1 MKIGQSIINEL
12 IKEKDVISVSIVGS
26 YTENK
31 SIEEIGDLDVV
42 VICKKLSKKIFLNI
56 IKRVKNKKFKRN
68 IIINSTFG
76 PIKINS
82 NKSLPIHLMIYDI
95 KSHIDHVLKSPFTC
109 YDWERSKIFKGKSL
123 KEIFSVKKLQLN
135 DFSDSRRTS
144 IDYLNDIKKGKI
156 SIRKYYFKNNKVFLK
171 KKYVK
176 IDSRNRGE
184 FVYHIINFLVINL
197 YKFIFQKNIKVDG
210 KKFDKLF
217 LKITKNNIKNLSQFK
232 ILKRNKENKK
242 LVYKKNTINLA
253 FNFLKDFNHYVDQI
267 KREYLELNFLR
278 HAKTPLNQK
287 NKFIGI
293 RSDPKIISIP
303 RKKQNNIKYNYIII
317 SNSLRS
323 KMTKDFFHSSKYLV
337 NNLINEIDYGKVDGL
352 TVRETKNKFPH
363 LFKKWQKKIDV
374 KFPGGE
380 NSNDVKKRALKFLKF
395 LNRFKNGSKILIIS
409 HSFFLR
415 VLISIILK
423 INLHDAFKIKIDHLK
438 IFQFLK
444 KGRYIYSNLNRTD
457 QQNVFNQLYD

>member
-1 MKIGQSIINEL
+1 MKIGQTIINEL
-12 IKEKDVISVSIVGS
+12 IKVKDVISVSIVGS
-26 YTENK
+26 YTEK
-31 SIEEIGDLDVV
+31 SIEEIGDLDIV
-42 VICKKLSKKIFLNI
+42 VICKKLSKKVFLNI
-56 IKRVKNKKFKRN
+56 LKRVKNKKFKHN

-76 PIKINS
+76 PMKLSS
-82 NKSLPIHLMIYDI
+82 NKSLPIHLMIYDT

-109 YDWERSKIFKGKSL
+109 FDWERSKIFRGKSL
-123 KEIFSVKKLQLN
+123 KEIFPVKKLQLN

-144 IDYLNDIKKGKI
+144 TDYLNDIKKGKI
-156 SIRKYYFKNNKVFLK
+156 SIRRYYFKNNKVFLK

-217 LKITKNNIKNLSQFK
+217 LKITKNNIKNLNQFK
-232 ILKRNKENKK
+232 ILKKNKENKK

-253 FNFLKDFNHYVDQI
+253 FDFLKDFNHYIHKI
-267 KREYLELNFLR
+267 KKEYIELNFLR
-278 HAKTPLNQK
+278 HAKTSLNQK

-293 RSDPKIISIP
+293 RSNPKIISIP
-303 RKKQNNIKYNYIII
+303 KKKQNNIRYDYIII

-323 KMTKDFFHSSKYLV
+323 EMTKDFFHSPKYLV
-337 NNLINEIDYGKVDGL
+337 NDLINEIDYGKADGL
-352 TVRETKNKFPH
+352 TLRETKNKFPY

-380 NSNDVKKRALKFLKF
+380 NSNDVKKRAIKFLTF
-395 LNRFKNGSKILIIS
+395 LNRYKNGSKILIIS

-423 INLHDAFKIKIDHLK
+423 INLYDAFKIKIDHLK

-444 KGRYIYSNLNRTD
+444 KGRYIYSNINRID
-457 QQNVFNQLYD
+457 QQNIFNQLYD

>member
-1 MKIGQSIINEL
+1 MKIGQTIINEL
-12 IKEKDVISVSIVGS
+12 IKVKDVISVSIVGS
-26 YTENK
+26 YTEK
-31 SIEEIGDLDVV
+31 SIEEIGDLDIV
-42 VICKKLSKKIFLNI
+42 VICKKLSKKVFLNI
-56 IKRVKNKKFKRN
+56 LKRVKNKKFKHN

-76 PIKINS
+76 PMKLSS
-82 NKSLPIHLMIYDI
+82 NKSLPIHLMIYDT

-109 YDWERSKIFKGKSL
+109 FDWERSKIFRGKSL
-123 KEIFSVKKLQLN
+123 KEIFPVKKLQLN

-144 IDYLNDIKKGKI
+144 TDYLNDIKKGKI
-156 SIRKYYFKNNKVFLK
+156 SIRRYYFKNNKVFLK

-217 LKITKNNIKNLSQFK
+217 LKITKNNIKNLNQFK
-232 ILKRNKENKK
+232 ILKKNKENKK

-253 FNFLKDFNHYVDQI
+253 FDFLKDFNHYIHKI
-267 KREYLELNFLR
+267 KKEYIELNFLR
-278 HAKTPLNQK
+278 HAKTSLNQK

-293 RSDPKIISIP
+293 RSNPKIISIP
-303 RKKQNNIKYNYIII
+303 KKKQNNIRYDYIII

-323 KMTKDFFHSSKYLV
+323 EMTKDFFHSPKYLV
-337 NNLINEIDYGKVDGL
+337 NDLINEIDYGKADGL
-352 TVRETKNKFPH
+352 TLRETKNKFPY

-380 NSNDVKKRALKFLKF
+380 NSNDVKKRAIKFLKF
-395 LNRFKNGSKILIIS
+395 LNRYKNGSKILIIS

-423 INLHDAFKIKIDHLK
+423 INLYDAFKIKIDHLK

-444 KGRYIYSNLNRTD
+444 KGRYIYSNINRID
-457 QQNVFNQLYD
+457 QQNIFNQLYD